1 MNIYIYICIYI
12 YATFY
17 KTTPDVSIMQND
29 WVSHLGAYRFTMRQL
44 PNIKNT
50 PYYRHLREIAAA
62 MPAPKFT
69 FSWRLRFAFR
79 FAMCRFFGL
88 ARIYVLGLVWACGAP
103 NFPHCNLTVYLQHP
117 NSRLLVFGCS
127 WVWVRVVWGVFWSW
141 SLFKARLNWMFSKNC
156 FF

>member
-1 MNIYIYICIYI
+1 LNKQAECILRGIVGFASKSSTRKYIKRKGIAGRVFPHIRPLRIYIYVYIYI

-69 FSWRLRFAFR
+69 FS
-79 FAMCRFFGL
+79 
-88 ARIYVLGLVWACGAP
+88 
-103 NFPHCNLTVYLQHP
+103 
-117 NSRLLVFGCS
+117 
-127 WVWVRVVWGVFWSW
+127 
-141 SLFKARLNWMFSKNC
+141 
-156 FF
+156 